1 MFFLNCALT
10 DITACSDQYLYT
22 KCTFSYIGG
31 KRCDAVVSAHIQPPL
46 CTEHAYMLIEGSSS
60 SRYPL
65 PKAVKSTV
73 EPQKSAVKE
82 EPSNVEAVKDISS
95 TQEDS
100 NKTTPQETLKEPQVV
115 EELANVISPV
125 STDSNTCGS
134 KSQDRLYALMCS
146 ESEAESTDKEKEL

>member
-1 MFFLNCALT
+1 
-10 DITACSDQYLYT
+10 
-22 KCTFSYIGG
+22 
-31 KRCDAVVSAHIQPPL
+31 
-46 CTEHAYMLIEGSSS
+46 MLIEGSSS